1 MDNTEHFYKQVAIIL
16 GLLLVVAVVVI
27 IILWSRV
34 PEDTDDVLEDLSG
47 EVVDYQEAV
56 RDACGVGS
64 TTQSQSTKCQDTLDD
79 LEGVVREYRDRLNE
93 AIPSA
98 TTTATST

>member
-1 MDNTEHFYKQVAIIL
+1 MDNTETFYKQVAIIL
-16 GLLLVVAVVVI
+16 GLLLAVAVVVI
-27 IILWSRV
+27 LVMWSRM
-34 PEDTDDVLEDLSG
+34 PEDTDDVLADLQE

-64 TTQSQSTKCQDTLDD
+64 TTQSQSTECQDMLDE
-79 LEGVVREYRDRLNE
+79 LEEVVREYRDRLNE
-93 AIPSA
+93 AVPTA

>member
-1 MDNTEHFYKQVAIIL
+1 MDNTEHFYKQIAIIL
-16 GLLLVVAVVVI
+16 GILLAVSIVVI
-27 IILWSRV
+27 LIMWSRI
-34 PEDTDDVLEDLSG
+34 PEDTDDVLDDLQE

-64 TTQSQSTKCQDTLDD
+64 TTQSQSAKCQDTLDE
-79 LEGVVREYRDRLNE
+79 LERVVSEYRDRLNE
-93 AIPSA
+93 AVPG